1 MINPFKI
8 IGQYKKGDKFMKD
21 YYEGLKLVGLT
32 IGKETMNEYDK
43 EMDKWTA
50 QVLGAQVMN
59 YLTGTVVD
67 KVYNES
73 QDQLKETIGK
83 IKDQVERRAFKKM
96 DEDKELQ
103 ELVVYTLRLTE
114 INDRAHWG
122 AKYEQSPEK
131 KQIEK
136 ILERYGD
143 KFQYEIDATVYL
155 NKAKG
160 FYQKRFKGIAPISA

>member
-8 IGQYKKGDKFMKD
+8 IGQYKKGNKFMKD
-21 YYEGLKLVGLT
+21 YTEGLKLVGVT
-32 IGKETMNEYDK
+32 IAKELMDEYDK

-73 QDQLKETIGK
+73 QDQLKATIGK
-83 IKDQVERRAFKKM
+83 IR
-96 DEDKELQ
+96 
-103 ELVVYTLRLTE
+103 
-114 INDRAHWG
+114 DRAHWG

-155 NKAKG
+155 NMAKG